1 MHANCFEQILRLLF
15 FGTMQYVGEILSL
28 TVAMSWTATALF
40 ADVASHRLGALPLN
54 LIRMMLSLVM
64 LALLLWIAVGTPF
77 PLYADG
83 KAWLWLAL
91 SGLVGYV
98 FGDFCLFN
106 AYIVFGSKFGQ
117 LFMTLAP
124 PIAGITGWVLLGESM
139 LPRSWLAML
148 VTLTGIGFSI
158 LVRSGHSLTLKLPL
172 KGVLFGIGAGMGQGI
187 GLVLSKIGLNHY
199 AAAIPAD
206 APAKVAEL
214 MPFAGTYIRAIA
226 GLVGFFV
233 LLLLRKELGQ
243 VGRAV
248 HDGKGMTFATLTT
261 FFGPFIGV
269 SLSLMA
275 VQYAKAGIASTLM
288 ALTPVLIIVPYAL
301 INHQRISIREVIGT
315 LITIAGVA
323 LFFS

>member
-1 MHANCFEQILRLLF
+1 
-15 FGTMQYVGEILSL
+15 MQYVGEILSL

-124 PIAGITGWVLLGESM
+124 PIAGITG
-139 LPRSWLAML
+139 
-148 VTLTGIGFSI
+148 
-158 LVRSGHSLTLKLPL
+158 
-172 KGVLFGIGAGMGQGI
+172 
-187 GLVLSKIGLNHY
+187 
-199 AAAIPAD
+199 
-206 APAKVAEL
+206 
-214 MPFAGTYIRAIA
+214 
-226 GLVGFFV
+226 
-233 LLLLRKELGQ
+233 
-243 VGRAV
+243 
-248 HDGKGMTFATLTT
+248 
-261 FFGPFIGV
+261 
-269 SLSLMA
+269 
-275 VQYAKAGIASTLM
+275 
-288 ALTPVLIIVPYAL
+288 
-301 INHQRISIREVIGT
+301 
-315 LITIAGVA
+315 
-323 LFFS
+323 